1 MLTCPTFDFMRRPV
15 NVIEELVN
23 DVTSSLDAHLVLK
36 QESSTSIA
44 ISEHA
49 VEREDVK

>member
-1 MLTCPTFDFMRRPV
+1 MLPLLGFDFVRRPV

-23 DVTSSLDAHLVLK
+23 DVTSSLDAHLVLT
-36 QESSTSIA
+36 QESSNTSIA

-49 VEREDVK
+49 GG